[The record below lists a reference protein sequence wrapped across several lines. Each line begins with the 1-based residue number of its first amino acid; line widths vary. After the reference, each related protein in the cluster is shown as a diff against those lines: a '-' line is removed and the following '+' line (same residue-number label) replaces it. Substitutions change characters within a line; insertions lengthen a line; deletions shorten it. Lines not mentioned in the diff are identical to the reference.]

1 VDYARRVVAQR
12 PDLAPTVERF
22 MDLYIPARYGPGD
35 PRDTLAGL
43 AELLRDFRPR
53 PLRARRG

>member
-1 VDYARRVVAQR
+1 MDYAGRVVAQR

-35 PRDTLAGL
+35 PRDTLTTL
-43 AELLRDFRPR
+43 ADLLSDFRPR
-53 PLRARRG
+53 SRRAVT